1 MSQLRARLSEAL
13 KDGLKAKDGTRVAT
27 VRLILA
33 GIKDRDIAARPS
45 GNSTGISDEEILNFL
60 QSAIRQRQES
70 IAMFQQGGRADLVE
84 KEQSEIENIKSFLPK
99 QFTDAELTDLARK
112 EIAAAGAASVKDMG
126 KVMTAMRTK
135 YAGQMDLGKA
145 SAIVKGLLG

>member
-13 KDGLKAKDGTRVAT
+13 KEALKARDETRVST

-33 GIKDRDIAARPS
+33 GIKDRDIAARP
-45 GNSTGISDEEILNFL
+45 GNTTGISDEEILNFM

-70 IAMFQQGGRADLVE
+70 VSMFQQGNRADLVA
-84 KEQSEIENIKSFLPK
+84 KEEAEIVVIRTFLPK
-99 QFTDAELTDLARK
+99 QFSDAEVTDLARQ
-112 EIAAAGAASVKDMG
+112 EIAAAAATSVKDMG
-126 KVMTAMRTK
+126 KVMTAMRSK

-145 SAIVKGLLG
+145 SGIVKGLLG

>member
-112 EIAAAGAASVKDMG
+112 EIAAAGATSVKDMG